1 MAELLSSLNYI
12 SITLATLVYFSL
24 GALWYSPLFF
34 GIPWMKLKKIPEDH
48 EGGSPGMYILC
59 FVLQFIAVVSL
70 AMFITAMGIYS
81 ISLGALIGFG
91 AGAGLLLTLTGTT
104 GIFSETP
111 VKLHLIDNG
120 YHVAGLTLSGMILGW
135 M

>member
-1 MAELLSSLNYI
+1 
-12 SITLATLVYFSL
+12 
-24 GALWYSPLFF
+24 
-34 GIPWMKLKKIPEDH
+34 
-48 EGGSPGMYILC
+48 MYILC

-81 ISLGALIGFG
+81 VSLGALIGFG